1 MARLR
6 TSLVRLVWAVT
17 PVLVAVIEIGRRW

>member
-6 TSLVRLVWAVT
+6 SSLVRLVWAAIPLVVI
-17 PVLVAVIEIGRRW
+17 VLDGGRRW